1 MERLKQS
8 KLLYWTLEALAV
20 VVLIWVLSQ
29 LSFVLKPIGQFI
41 GAVFVPLIVS
51 GFLYYLMNPVVKF
64 VSKIKI
70 GNRHISRGL
79 SVAIVMILFL
89 ALIVLA
95 IFTFVPNLVEQLTKV
110 VASAPKSIS
119 GMQEWLK
126 SLSNNEFVQRVSKEL
141 DLSKIQ
147 KHVQKYAEGFV
158 VGTAN
163 GLGAFV
169 GTLTGVVVTA
179 ITVPVMTIYMLLDGD
194 KLVPFLQKL
203 FVPKNKE
210 KVADILHRLDNTI
223 SNYITGQAI
232 EMIFVGVFTTIGY
245 FMIGQEYALLL
256 GVVAG
261 LTNMIPYVGPYIGYI
276 PAVIVALM
284 QGGLK
289 QAALV
294 TIVVLVVQQIDS
306 NLIYPRII
314 GNTLNIH
321 PLTIIVILL
330 AAGNIAGI
338 PGMILAVPAYAI
350 VRTIVVYAW
359 QLWQLRNTSTESTD
373 ANNTPQTNK

>member
-64 VSKIKI
+64 VSKIKS
-70 GNRHISRGL
+70 GKRHLGRGL

-89 ALIVLA
+89 AIIVLA

-126 SLSNNEFVQRVSKEL
+126 GLSNNELVQRISKEL
-141 DLSKIQ
+141 DLSNLQ
-147 KHVQKYAEGFV
+147 KHVQKYAEGFL

-163 GLGAFV
+163 GLGAVV
-169 GTLTGVVVTA
+169 GTLTGVIVTA

-194 KLVPFLQKL
+194 KLVPFLQSCL
-203 FVPKNKE
+203 FQRTRK
-210 KVADILHRLDNTI
+210 RLLI
-223 SNYITGQAI
+223 SC
-232 EMIFVGVFTTIGY
+232 
-245 FMIGQEYALLL
+245 
-256 GVVAG
+256 
-261 LTNMIPYVGPYIGYI
+261 
-276 PAVIVALM
+276 IVWM
-284 QGGLK
+284 K
-289 QAALV
+289 Q
-294 TIVVLVVQQIDS
+294 S
-306 NLIYPRII
+306 
-314 GNTLNIH
+314 
-321 PLTIIVILL
+321 LTILPVKPL
-330 AAGNIAGI
+330 
-338 PGMILAVPAYAI
+338 
-350 VRTIVVYAW
+350 
-359 QLWQLRNTSTESTD
+359 
-373 ANNTPQTNK
+373 K

>member
-70 GNRHISRGL
+70 GKRHLGRGL

-89 ALIVLA
+89 AIIVLA

-126 SLSNNEFVQRVSKEL
+126 GLSNNELVRRISKEL
-141 DLSKIQ
+141 DLSNLQ
-147 KHVQKYAEGFV
+147 KHVQKYAEGFL

-163 GLGAFV
+163 GLGAVV
-169 GTLTGVVVTA
+169 GTLTGVIVTA

-210 KVADILHRLDNTI
+210 KVADILHRLDETI

-232 EMIFVGVFTTIGY
+232 EMIFVGVFTTVGY

-284 QGGLK
+284 QGGFK

-321 PLTIIVILL
+321 PLTIIVLLL

-350 VRTIVVYAW
+350 VRTIVIYAW
-359 QLWQLRNTSTESTD
+359 QLWQLRNTSTTTD
-373 ANNTPQTNK
+373 VTNTSQNN